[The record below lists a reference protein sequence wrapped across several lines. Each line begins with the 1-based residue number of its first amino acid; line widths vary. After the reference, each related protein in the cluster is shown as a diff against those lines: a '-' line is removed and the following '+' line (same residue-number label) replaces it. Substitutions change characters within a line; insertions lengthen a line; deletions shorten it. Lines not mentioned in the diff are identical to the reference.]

1 MIDTIPVELHP
12 HSVHWAEMARAE
24 IARLHEVLGGVLV
37 TVHHIGSTSIP
48 GIMAKPIVDLIP
60 VVSDLDSLDRNM
72 PLVEA
77 IGYRCFGELGLPG
90 RRYCRRNDP
99 VTGKRAFQLHCYA
112 EGSPEIDR
120 HLAFANYLCS
130 HPAIGKEIDRHLAFA
145 NYLCSHPAIGK
156 EYEAEKIRAAALHP
170 DNTLD
175 YNAAKNDW
183 IKRIEREALRWWGAR
198 G

>member
-24 IARLHEVLGGVLV
+24 IARLHQAPGGVLV

-99 VTGKRAFQLHCYA
+99 VTGKRAYQLHWYA

-120 HLAFANYLCS
+120 ISPSPIICAATLRSPKNMKPRRFAPPHS
-130 HPAIGKEIDRHLAFA
+130 IPAIRWTTTLPRTTGSNAQSGRRSDGGA
-145 NYLCSHPAIGK
+145 
-156 EYEAEKIRAAALHP
+156 RAADRAMVGAI
-170 DNTLD
+170 
-175 YNAAKNDW
+175 NA
-183 IKRIEREALRWWGAR
+183 G
-198 G
+198 